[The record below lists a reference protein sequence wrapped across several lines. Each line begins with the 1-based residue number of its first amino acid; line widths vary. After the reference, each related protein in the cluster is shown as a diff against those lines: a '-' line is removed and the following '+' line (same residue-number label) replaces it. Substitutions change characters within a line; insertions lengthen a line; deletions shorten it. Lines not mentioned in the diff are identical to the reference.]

1 MANSVLRI
9 LFAGVVVLFTIAR
22 PLQADTSNL
31 ESPRIERYALLIGA
45 DKGLAHE
52 TPLRFATSD
61 VDEMAS
67 ALETVGAFAPEH
79 IVRLKN
85 ANADRVREVLVDLN
99 LTIQKQT
106 HSGNQAMLF
115 VYFSGHGSDGKL
127 HLDGTTL
134 RTEELSKLVRLSS
147 ARLKLL
153 LLDACRAG
161 TLTRVKGGRQVEPFT
176 IGLAD
181 SLQNEGYA
189 IITSS
194 AAGEDAQESDSL
206 GSSIF
211 THHFIAALRGL
222 GDTNNDR
229 VVTLGEAYG
238 YAYNESLRTSM
249 TTVAGSQHAT
259 FDYDLRGRADPVL
272 SDLRR
277 QENLA
282 MLVLEP
288 GDYLIEPRLRG
299 GPLVEAHVLRSG
311 TPIAL
316 AAAEYVVRMRRPNQV
331 REARVTLQQGV
342 RTPLVPSQMDPLP
355 LAQIMRKGE
364 VSAQLATGPVVMG
377 SIHGPVSS
385 GFSAASGM
393 NLGWAF
399 ELPTF
404 SVTPQLWLGR
414 SRSQTVSGDV
424 LSHTVDE
431 ATFDVAVS
439 HAFDFGF
446 VSLAPHAALGAAW
459 LFQEVRLQSGTVQNR
474 PVALFSSL
482 GMQFTV
488 PIGEGFAVE
497 SSSELATFQMSRQDG
512 TRAPETATIRSGTIT
527 YRLGLGLGYR
537 Y

>member
-1 MANSVLRI
+1 MLRI
-9 LFAGVVVLFTIAR
+9 LFIGVVVLFTPQGWLR
-22 PLQADTSNL
+22 ADTTDG
-31 ESPRIERYALLIGA
+31 ESPKIERYALLIGA
-45 DKGLAHE
+45 DKGLEHE
-52 TPLRFATSD
+52 TRLRFATSD
-61 VDEMAS
+61 VEEMAS
-67 ALETVGAFAPEH
+67 ALETLGGFAPEH

-85 ANADRVREVLVDLN
+85 SNAERVREVLVDLN

-106 HSGNQAMLF
+106 HAGTQAMLF

-134 RTEELSKLVRLSS
+134 RTDELSKLVRLSS

-161 TLTRVKGGRQVEPFT
+161 TLTRVKGGRQVAPFT

-181 SLQNEGYA
+181 ALQNEGYA

-282 MLVLEP
+282 ILVLEP
-288 GDYLIEPRLRG
+288 GDYLIEPRNRG

-316 AAAEYVVRMRRPNQV
+316 GAAEYVVRMRRPNQV
-331 REARVTLQQGV
+331 REARVTLRQGI
-342 RTPLVPSQMDPLP
+342 RTPLLPSQMDPLP

-364 VSAQLATGPVVMG
+364 VSTELATGPVVMG

-385 GFSAASGM
+385 GFSAASGI
-393 NLGWAF
+393 NVGWAF

-446 VSLAPHAALGAAW
+446 VSLAPHVALGATW

-474 PVALFSSL
+474 PVALFSSI
-482 GMQFTV
+482 GMQVTV

-497 SSSELATFQMSRQDG
+497 SSTELATFQMSRQDN
-512 TRAPETATIRSGTIT
+512 TRTPETAAIRSGTIT